1 MGVGGLEYVALVI
14 YDVRDNKLRSE
25 ISKFLKR
32 VGLSR
37 IQKSAF
43 AGSIRPSDRSELE
56 AGLRRLVRGWSNYN
70 IQVYVISAS
79 TYSSRTVISEGYVL
93 EEDEEFLV

>member
-1 MGVGGLEYVALVI
+1 MEYVALVI
-14 YDVRDNKLRSE
+14 YDVRDNKLRNE

-32 VGLSR
+32 AGLSR

-43 AGSIRPSDRSELE
+43 AGFIRPSDRSELE

-70 IQVYVISAS
+70 IQVYLITVSA
-79 TYSSRTVISEGYVL
+79 YSNRTVISEGYVI